1 MQKDNDT
8 PNIEQYKQYWSK
20 KIKENKEKL
29 EERKRTLTHY
39 AKLCSNF
46 LKENFQVKKVYLIG
60 SLARDYKIH
69 ENSDID
75 LVVEGLEDKQY
86 FRALNK
92 LFELVPDG
100 IHIDL
105 ITKETASHSLKEIIK
120 AQGVVI

>member
-1 MQKDNDT
+1 MQKDNGP

-20 KIKENKEKL
+20 KIKANKEKL
-29 EERKRTLTHY
+29 EERKRKLTHY

-86 FRALNK
+86 FQALNK
-92 LFELVPDG
+92 LYEIVPNG
-100 IHIDL
+100 INIDL
-105 ITKETASHSLKEIIK
+105 ITKETATHYLKEIIK
-120 AQGVVI
+120 TQGVAI